1 MRRGTNVHAL
11 GGFNQTVIVDTIR
24 RAHDGLSRVE
34 IARITGLSA
43 QTVSNVS
50 RRLLDDGVIR
60 EAGQRILGVGKPRT
74 ILRLDPSGLYA
85 VGVHIDPS
93 VITYVLLNL
102 DGDVIAHDATR
113 TASAV
118 HPDRVIAD
126 MHHCIEALI
135 SSSGVERDR
144 VLGVG
149 IAAPGP
155 VNLDSG
161 IVLEPPL
168 LDQWHG
174 VALRDALAEATGL
187 LVLLEKDVTAAAV
200 AELWTSEGH
209 ERDDFVFFYYGT
221 GIGVGLALA
230 HEVVRGSTSNPG
242 DAGHIIVDPDG
253 PVCNCGR
260 RGCLGDAV
268 MPRRLVHLAI
278 DRGIID
284 APPDERAATRARAT
298 GRASVA
304 PLGTGAVDE
313 SFTRLAA
320 LADSGNTVAREI
332 LDGLA
337 GHIAAAVVV
346 IVNLLDLDRA
356 VFGGP
361 YWERVSAYVLP
372 QLSALINESNVLVTP
387 HRVEVSASA
396 IGADVAAVGAAC
408 LVLDHA
414 LSPRPATL
422 LI

>member
-85 VGVHIDPS
+85 IGVHIDPS

-126 MHHCIEALI
+126 MHHCIEDLI
-135 SSSGVERDR
+135 STSGVERDR

-168 LDQWHG
+168 LDRWHG

-200 AELWTSEGH
+200 AELWTSEGR

-230 HEVVRGSTSNPG
+230 HEVVRGSSSNAG
-242 DAGHIIVDPDG
+242 DAGHIIVDPNG
-253 PVCNCGR
+253 PVCSCGR

-268 MPRRLVHLAI
+268 MPRRLVQLAI
-278 DRGIID
+278 ERGIID
-284 APPDERAATRARAT
+284 APADAQTNAT
-298 GRASVA
+298 GAASVG
-304 PLGTGAVDE
+304 PFDTGAVDE
-313 SFTRLAA
+313 AFTRLAA
-320 LADSGNTVAREI
+320 LAERGNTVAREI
-332 LDGLA
+332 LDELA
-337 GHIAAAVVV
+337 EHIAAAVVV
-346 IVNLLDLDRA
+346 IVNLLDLDMA

-372 QLSALINESNVLVTP
+372 QLPALINDSNVLVTP

-408 LVLDHA
+408 LVLDNT